1 MKDVDVHV
9 VWTGSGGS
17 REPVAAFVGRDDAI
31 EHVVA
36 RVRRN
41 SGRHPEVK
49 LDGTYRVS
57 VPDGWTRD
65 KTPRRVYVL
74 TERRFEGSGRTILGF
89 YTTCDKAGKAM
100 KRHSRRFFEEGWY
113 IIPGF
118 QITAIDL
125 YACAE
130 S

>member
-1 MKDVDVHV
+1 MKYISVYV
-9 VWTGSGGS
+9 VRSGF
-17 REPVAAFVGRDDAI
+17 RENLAGAFVGRDDAI
-31 EHVVA
+31 EHIVA
-36 RVRRN
+36 RVKKN
-41 SGRHPEVK
+41 SGIHPEVK
-49 LDGTYRVS
+49 IDGTYRVS

-74 TERRFEGSGRTILGF
+74 TEHRFEGSGGRLLGF

-113 IIPGF
+113 ARPGF
-118 QITAIDL
+118 RLTAINL
-125 YACAE
+125 YACTE

>member
-1 MKDVDVHV
+1 MKDIDVHLV
-9 VWTGSGGS
+9 CTGSNGS
-17 REPVAAFVGRDDAI
+17 REPVAAFVSRDDAI
-31 EHVVA
+31 EHIIA
-36 RVRRN
+36 RVRKN

-49 LDGTYRVS
+49 IDGTYRVS

-65 KTPRRVYVL
+65 RTPRRIYVL
-74 TERRFEGSGRTILGF
+74 TQRRFEGGGGTILGF

-100 KRHSRRFFEEGWY
+100 KRHSRRFFKEGWY

-118 QITAIDL
+118 EITAINL